1 VVIAVVGDTTLDVAV
16 RPAGPMRAGGD
27 TPSQISLGVGG
38 QGANVAV
45 RLARRGRSVRLIT
58 ALDPDASSDLIR
70 SRLADEAIELASLP
84 AERTSVVVA
93 LLDGAG
99 ERTMLS
105 DRVGVIGN
113 LLPFLTEAAWIH
125 VSGYVLRDSRE
136 ASGVQSAVNELAPR
150 PRLSV
155 AGGSV
160 IDGADLE
167 VFRIALSALSPD
179 LLVLSRDE
187 GSAVLDA
194 RPSTLLATA
203 EELALPG
210 RLAIVTGGAEG
221 SAAVAP
227 WLERPVTVASR
238 PIDSPPTDATGAGD
252 AYVAAL
258 IGDLLGSP
266 WPPDAPTVRA
276 AMEQAND
283 LGARVAR
290 VRGAQGRVA
299 GEREPFSALQDAAHA
314 G

>member
-1 VVIAVVGDTTLDVAV
+1 VIALIGDTTLDVAV
-16 RPAGPMRAGGD
+16 HPARPIRAGGD
-27 TPSQISLGVGG
+27 TPSHITLGVGG

-45 RLARRGRSVRLIT
+45 RLARLGLSVRLIT
-58 ALDPDASSDLIR
+58 ALAPDTPADLIR
-70 SRLADEAIELASLP
+70 SRLADEAIELAPLP

-93 LLDGAG
+93 LLDGTG

-105 DRVGVIGN
+105 DRAGVIGN
-113 LLPFLTEAAWIH
+113 LLPFLADAAWIH
-125 VSGYVLRDSRE
+125 LSGYVLRDSRE
-136 ASGVQSAVNELAPR
+136 ASGVQSAVDSLAPR

-160 IDGADLE
+160 FDGADLE
-167 VFRIALSALSPD
+167 VFRAALSALIPD

-187 GSAVLDA
+187 ARAVLA
-194 RPSTLLATA
+194 AHPSSLLATA

-221 SAAVAP
+221 SVAVAP
-227 WLERPVTVASR
+227 WLDTPIAVVRPVDTPS
-238 PIDSPPTDATGAGD
+238 TDTTGAGD
-252 AYVAAL
+252 AYVAGL
-258 IGDLLGSP
+258 IADLLASP
-266 WPPDAPTVRA
+266 WPPDASAVRA
-276 AMEQAND
+276 AMEQASE

-299 GEREPFSALQDAAHA
+299 GEREPSSALQDAAHA